1 MTANNGL
8 AVSGHDALTN
18 LALLALGG
26 IVAIAGV
33 LRVAGN
39 VAAFVTGAEQPTGG
53 LAAGIGV
60 FGLPGDPGVALG
72 SARLNPIAYWAVV
85 AVLVALIATAAWW
98 VWRFIRNLTHHTRS
112 DPNRI
117 AGIATSADVRRAA
130 SDRALLSRATHLRA
144 SVAKP
149 QPSDVGYLVG
159 MARGTKVWTSVEDSI
174 LVIGPP
180 RSGKG
185 AHIVI
190 NSILDAPGAV
200 VTTSTRPDNL
210 TATIRAR
217 MRRGPVAVFDPQQL
231 APGVPAGLR
240 WSPVRGCELPLT
252 AMIRAAGLAAGTG
265 LSSVGVENGSF
276 WEGKTR
282 TALQALLHAAALD
295 GRSPAELY
303 RWTLDPA
310 AAQDAVAILTTT
322 TGAATGWAESLEAM
336 IDADPRTRDSIWQG
350 VSLALSAL
358 ADPRVLDAVSPGEDE
373 HFDPEAFLRHNG
385 TLYLLAT
392 GAGAG
397 ASSSLVAALV
407 EDLVETARRVAARSP
422 GARLD
427 PPLLLALDE
436 IGNLAPLP
444 SLPVL
449 MAEGGGTGITTMP
462 VLQSLAQARQRW
474 GDNAATAIWDASI
487 AKIVLGGASGSRDL
501 QDISTLIGDRD
512 EVTDSITVGERG
524 LRSNQRSTRRVAIMP
539 PDVIRTL
546 PYGTALLML
555 RAAPPIVT
563 QLREWTARP
572 DSTTLRTDQAQVE
585 EMLRRGEPTHLNGD
599 GRTAAAS

>member
-1 MTANNGL
+1 MTGNQSLDASGRDGL
-8 AVSGHDALTN
+8 AN
-18 LALLALGG
+18 LALLVLGG
-26 IVAIAGV
+26 VVAIAAV

-39 VAAFVTGAEQPTGG
+39 IAAFVTGARQPTGG
-53 LAAGIGV
+53 LTAGLGV
-60 FGLPGDPGVALG
+60 FGSPADPGAPLG
-72 SARLNPIAYWAVV
+72 AGELNPIVYWAAVTLLMALV
-85 AVLVALIATAAWW
+85 AVAAWW
-98 VWRFIRNLTHHTRS
+98 VGHVIRNLTHHSRS

-117 AGIATSADVRRAA
+117 AGIASSADVRRAA
-130 SDRALLSRATHLRA
+130 SDRALLSRAAHLRA
-144 SVAKP
+144 SVANP
-149 QPSDVGYLVG
+149 QPRDVGYLVG
-159 MARGTKVWTSVEDSI
+159 VARGSKVWTSVEDSF

-190 NSILDAPGAV
+190 NAILDAPGAV

-210 TATIRAR
+210 TTTIRSR
-217 MRRGPVAVFDPQQL
+217 MRRGPVAVFDPQHL

-240 WSPVRGCELPLT
+240 WSPVRGCEVPLT

-265 LSSVGVENGSF
+265 LSGVGVENGGF

-282 TALQALLHAAALD
+282 TALQSLLHAAALD

-310 AAQDAVAILTTT
+310 AAQDAVAILTTNPA
-322 TGAATGWAESLEAM
+322 AATGWAESLEAM

-350 VSLALSAL
+350 VSLALAAL
-358 ADPRVLDAVSPGEDE
+358 ADPRVLDAVTPGEDE
-373 HFDPEAFLRHNG
+373 QFDPEAFLRHDG

-407 EDLVETARRVAARSP
+407 EDLVESARRVAARSP

-427 PPLLLALDE
+427 PPVLLALDE

-444 SLPVL
+444 SLPAL

-474 GDNAATAIWDASI
+474 GENAATAIWDASI

-512 EVTDSITVGERG
+512 EITDSITVGERG
-524 LRSNQRSTRRVAIMP
+524 LRSNQRSTRRVPIMP

-563 QLREWTARP
+563 QLREWTARA
-572 DSTTLRTDQAQVE
+572 DSAQLRDDRARVE
-585 EMLRRGEPTHLNGD
+585 EQLRRG
-599 GRTAAAS
+599 